1 MLNRIDEDRIEAAV
15 SKAEETTSAE
25 IVVVLAAE
33 VSNYREVPLA
43 WAAAVALIVP
53 PVALLLGVEPMR
65 LATEAGVWIA
75 GQARALEGEFM
86 FALGLYAIAQAV
98 LFLIVFGIAEIP
110 AVRRAITPEV
120 LKRHRVERVAQ
131 QQFAAIGARAR
142 EAESGVLIFVAV
154 DDKQV
159 RILAP
164 GDVHE
169 KVGEAVWSRAVKAIG
184 EAMKTGHDPSAGVV
198 QAVEICGAALSQH
211 YPEVRTTGHGL
222 SNRPIEI

>member
-1 MLNRIDEDRIEAAV
+1 MLSRIDEDRIEAAV
-15 SKAEETTSAE
+15 ARAEETTSAE
-25 IVVVLAAE
+25 ILVVLAAE

-110 AVRRAITPEV
+110 AVRRAITPKV

-131 QQFAAIGARAR
+131 QQFAAIGARD
-142 EAESGVLIFVAV
+142 AESGVLIFVAV

-169 KVGEAVWSRAVKAIG
+169 KIGEAVWSRAVTAIG

-211 YPEVRTTGHGL
+211 YPEVGTTAHGL